1 MAFIKG
7 LTNFSKT
14 FVLIPLLMTL
24 MCSCTIGRIYKGS
37 EIRCDPN
44 EKIRIGSTTKG
55 EILEIFGPP
64 LRIQKQFDGDVFVYA
79 YLQKNSSVLTIEEP
93 YFTNFTIFQYTRE
106 QQKTD
111 GLVILFDKNGVV
123 KNFGFQRGTKE
134 LTVY

>member
-1 MAFIKG
+1 MVLIKG
-7 LTNFSKT
+7 LMNCNRT

-24 MCSCTIGRIYKGS
+24 TCGCTIGRIYKGS
-37 EIRCDPN
+37 EIKHDPN
-44 EKIRIGSTTKG
+44 EKIKIGSTTKG

-64 LRIQKQFDGDVFVYA
+64 VRIQKQFDGDVFVYA

-123 KNFGFQRGTKE
+123 KNFGFQKGTKE
-134 LTVY
+134 LTIY

>member
-7 LTNFSKT
+7 LTNCNKI

-24 MCSCTIGRIYKGS
+24 TCGCTIGRIYKGS
-37 EIRCDPN
+37 EIKHDPN
-44 EKIRIGSTTKG
+44 EKIKIGSTTKG
-55 EILEIFGPP
+55 EVLEIFEPP

-79 YLQKNSSVLTIEEP
+79 FLQRNSSVFTIEEP

-106 QQKTD
+106 QQKMD

-123 KNFGFQRGTKE
+123 KNFGFKRGTEE
-134 LTVY
+134 LTIY

>member
-7 LTNFSKT
+7 LMNCNRT

-44 EKIRIGSTTKG
+44 EKIRIGFTTKG

-123 KNFGFQRGTKE
+123 KNFGFQRGTNE
-134 LTVY
+134 LTMY

>member
-7 LTNFSKT
+7 LMNCNRT

-44 EKIRIGSTTKG
+44 EKIRIGFTTKG

-134 LTVY
+134 LTIY